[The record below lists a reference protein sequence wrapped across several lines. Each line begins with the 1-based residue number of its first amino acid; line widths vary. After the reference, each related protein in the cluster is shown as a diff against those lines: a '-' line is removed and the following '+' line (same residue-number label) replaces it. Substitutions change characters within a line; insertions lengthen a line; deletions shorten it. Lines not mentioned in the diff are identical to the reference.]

1 MGVEINISGNNIGG
15 NAKVLNDLKVSGNS
29 QVNVKIKD
37 TNIRDQAKVLNNRE
51 VKDGK
56 LNVNIE
62 NLNID
67 KDVEF
72 MSDENVE
79 YVNRKKAN
87 NNTTTK
93 QNVSKSKKKGL
104 FGKLLSL
111 FKEKNEEDTIV
122 YSSQE
127 AHRTFENQMS
137 NGGKLKNMDTSEA
150 VRNVEQAG
158 RNYRKPSRER

>member
-29 QVNVKIKD
+29 QVNVRIKD

-62 NLNID
+62 NLNLD

-72 MSDENVE
+72 MNSS
-79 YVNRKKAN
+79 KAN

-93 QNVSKSKKKGL
+93 QSVSKSKKKGL
-104 FGKLLSL
+104 LGKLSSL
-111 FKEKNEEDTIV
+111 FKEQKEEDTVV

>member
-29 QVNVKIKD
+29 QVNVRIKD
-37 TNIRDQAKVLNNRE
+37 TNIKDQAKVLNNRE

-79 YVNRKKAN
+79 YVNQKKAN
-87 NNTTTK
+87 NNTKTK
-93 QNVSKSKKKGL
+93 QSVSKSKKKGL
-104 FGKLLSL
+104 LSKLSSL
-111 FKEKNEEDTIV
+111 FKEQKEEDTVV

-137 NGGKLKNMDTSEA
+137 NGGKLKNMDTSEV

>member
-1 MGVEINISGNNIGG
+1 
-15 NAKVLNDLKVSGNS
+15 
-29 QVNVKIKD
+29 
-37 TNIRDQAKVLNNRE
+37 
-51 VKDGK
+51 
-56 LNVNIE
+56 
-62 NLNID
+62 
-67 KDVEF
+67 